1 MSDNYQLIDSIY
13 TIKHKITEK
22 EYQNIMNG
30 LNEQRPVGLSIHE
43 YMERF
48 INYGL
53 YINPPNEEKED
64 ISIGYHIY
72 KNACRVCLFYFGFMY
87 FFK

>member
-13 TIKHKITEK
+13 TIRHKITER
-22 EYQNIMNG
+22 EYQNIING
-30 LNEQRPVGLSIHE
+30 LNEQRPIGLSIHE
-43 YMERF
+43 YIEGF

-53 YINPPNEEKED
+53 YINPPNEEED
-64 ISIGYHIY
+64 IAKGYNIY
-72 KNACRVCLFYFGFMY
+72 KNACRVFFFYFGFMY